1 MSMASTACAARGFSN
16 TASPGRHAGRDRGAE
31 RPMGAFQLILRM
43 ERDRLRKSA
52 SLTTV
57 ARLSVS
63 SGSNTNISAPSGNHM
78 WMAPACEG
86 F

>member
-1 MSMASTACAARGFSN
+1 
-16 TASPGRHAGRDRGAE
+16 
-31 RPMGAFQLILRM
+31 MGAFQLILRM

-57 ARLSVS
+57 ARLSVP
-63 SGSNTNISAPSGNHM
+63 SGSNANISAPSGNHM